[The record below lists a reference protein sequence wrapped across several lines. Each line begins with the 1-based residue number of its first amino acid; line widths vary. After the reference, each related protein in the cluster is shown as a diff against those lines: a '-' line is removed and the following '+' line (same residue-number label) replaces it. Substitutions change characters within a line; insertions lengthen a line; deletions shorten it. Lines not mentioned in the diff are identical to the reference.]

1 MQGTGRHETIA
12 SLLTDA
18 SVLGI
23 EDLLF
28 HLFEIE
34 T

>member
-1 MQGTGRHETIA
+1 MQGPGWHEIIA
-12 SLLTDA
+12 TY
-18 SVLGI
+18 VLGI

>member
-1 MQGTGRHETIA
+1 MQGPGWHETIA
-12 SLLTDA
+12 SLFTGA

-28 HLFEIE
+28 QLFEIE